1 MAYYIGLDVSQKQ
14 TAICVVDQQGKVFVA
29 GGALTR
35 PHDIVGWINN
45 RVEASEIAKI
55 GLEAGNL
62 SSWLYTGLVKAGFP
76 VVCLEAFQ
84 AHRFLA
90 TQRNKTDKNDARG
103 LAQLVRMG
111 GEDFL
116 KLVTVRSQASQETR
130 ALLGMRE
137 HLVRQKVDLENH
149 ISGILK
155 PFGLI
160 VERGN
165 VCATTFRDRVV
176 EALCLA
182 EDRGVHIR
190 KTVMP
195 SLDLYRSACEQLAI
209 LTKQVEALAQ
219 GDRTC
224 RRFMTIPGVGPVTA
238 LSFMTAVDYPERF
251 KSSADVGAY
260 FGLTPR
266 QFQSGQT
273 DYQTGISK
281 RGDPMVRRYLVNAAT
296 ALLTHTQK
304 WCPLKAWGVKLA
316 QRQGMSK
323 ARVAVARKLAMLMH
337 RMWIDGKDFRWD
349 SVAKKELEGLALS

>member
-14 TAICVVDQQGKVFVA
+14 TSICVIDERGKVFA
-29 GGALTR
+29 EGAALTR
-35 PHDIVGWINN
+35 PTDITGWISN
-45 RVEASEIAKI
+45 RVDIAEVAKV
-55 GLEAGNL
+55 GLEAGNM
-62 SSWLYTGLVKAGFP
+62 SSWIYTGLVKASLP
-76 VVCLEAFQ
+76 AVCLEAFQ
-84 AHRFLA
+84 AHRFLS

-116 KLVTVRSQASQETR
+116 KLVTVRSQASQEAR
-130 ALLGMRE
+130 ALLAMRE
-137 HLVRQKVDLENH
+137 HLVVHKVSLENH
-149 ISGILK
+149 ISGVLK

-160 VERGN
+160 IARGD
-165 VCATTFRDRVV
+165 VCAATFRDRVV

-190 KTVMP
+190 NTVLP
-195 SLDLYRSACEQLAI
+195 SLDLYRTSCEQLAM
-209 LTKQVEALAQ
+209 LTKQVETLAH
-219 GDRTC
+219 GDPIC
-224 RRFMTIPGVGPVTA
+224 RRFMTVPGVGPIVA

-251 KSSADVGAY
+251 KSSTDVGAY

-281 RGDPMVRRYLVNAAT
+281 RGDPMVRKHLVIAAT
-296 ALLTHTQK
+296 VLLTHTGK

-316 QRQGMSK
+316 KKHGFSK
-323 ARVAVARKLAMLMH
+323 ARVAVARKLAILMH
-337 RMWIDGKDFRWD
+337 RMWLGKQDFQWKLM
-349 SVAKKELEGLALS
+349 SEKELEEVAAA